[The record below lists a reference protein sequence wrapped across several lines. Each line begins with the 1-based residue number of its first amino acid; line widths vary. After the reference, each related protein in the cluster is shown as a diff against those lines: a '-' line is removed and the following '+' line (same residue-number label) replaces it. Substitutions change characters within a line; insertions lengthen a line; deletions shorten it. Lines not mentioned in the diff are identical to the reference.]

1 MVRDHG
7 SEADGA
13 PSVTHRM
20 RRWWRPWKV
29 SVAIGVGLVALVVGL
44 LALPGGTLV
53 GDTTTNIKI
62 TASLPAL
69 DKTHTLIQPLVASQ
83 DRLTRI
89 YITFGTFGGTAR
101 SCLHVDLR
109 ERPSGAAPGTGPV
122 VASRDLPCTGL
133 PDTGPF
139 KVIEVPPI
147 ARSAGR
153 TYDVVVTR
161 VDSGDGKGAVVWA
174 GIPRGAAQVAII
186 AGNTAGLSAD
196 VRPEYDPEPHR
207 WDHLVTT
214 MRRLAAYGP
223 DWGSPWVYGGLV
235 VVMLGLLA
243 LGPVVLRRRRTL
255 VVVVAALA
263 LLRGLV
269 WAASIPQLEAM
280 DEPAHFAYVQYL
292 AEEKAFP
299 GKVADHEWFS
309 PRLQATVDDLN
320 VESTPPGDRPSFI
333 AGADVSTE
341 AALRSLS
348 PQGGG
353 GGPGT
358 MYAPFYYI
366 PAAVLYLAGGGNI
379 LTQIMLARLW
389 SVVMGVLAAGILVVL
404 GRQLFPRRRAAQW
417 AFVVA
422 GLFQP
427 MIAHQFAIVNN
438 DAWVITAGFAALSVG
453 LALAKG
459 RRSAGLAL
467 LAGVII
473 GAALL
478 GKPFGIACAVP
489 LAVGWVVGKV
499 RAREHLVRVYLREA
513 VLVVVGV
520 ASTYG
525 AWTLAAER
533 MGLTTSAVPAHQAV
547 GQSLSGFW
555 DAQFGHQLDAARAI
569 WGDQLWGD
577 FGWVRVPLP
586 PPIRLALFVI
596 ELVLLLGLVVWVV
609 VLVVQ
614 QVRRRLR
621 IGEAGEVVRVPVAE
635 EDAGGLPLDVRI
647 LMTAATIVGTVGT
660 LYAAGY
666 VYYMATGLNNLLQG
680 RYALLALP
688 AILAAPALLVERFT
702 GGRVKPIVV
711 NSLAA
716 FGMVSVNLL
725 GLVLVQEAFYG

>member
-1 MVRDHG
+1 MARDHG
-7 SEADGA
+7 SDEEAAASA
-13 PSVTHRM
+13 PPAD
-20 RRWWRPWKV
+20 RRWWRPWRV

-62 TASLPAL
+62 TAPLPAI
-69 DKTHTLIQPLVASQ
+69 DAAHPLIQPFVASQ
-83 DRLTRI
+83 DRLSRI
-89 YITFGTFGGTAR
+89 YVTFGTFGGTSR

-109 ERPSGAAPGTGPV
+109 ERPTGVAPGAGPV

-133 PDTGPF
+133 PDTGPV
-139 KVIEVPPI
+139 KALEITPI
-147 ARSAGR
+147 AHSAGR

-161 VDSGDGKGAVVWA
+161 LDSGGGTGTVVWA
-174 GIPRGAAQVAII
+174 GPPRGDAQVAII

-214 MRRLAAYGP
+214 MQRLAAYGP
-223 DWGSPWVYGGLV
+223 EWGSPWVYGGLV
-235 VVMLGLLA
+235 AAMLGLLA
-243 LGPVVLRRRRTL
+243 LGPAILRKKRTL

-292 AEEKAFP
+292 AEERAFP
-299 GKVADHEWFS
+299 GKLTDHEWFS
-309 PRLQATVDDLN
+309 PRLQAAVDDLH
-320 VESTPPGDRPSFI
+320 VESTPPGDRPSFV
-333 AGADVSTE
+333 AGADTATE
-341 AALRSLS
+341 TALGALS
-348 PQGGG
+348 PKGGG

-366 PAAVLYLAGGGNI
+366 PAALLYLAGGDNI

-389 SVVMGVLAAGILVVL
+389 SVLMGVLSAGILVIL

-438 DAWVITAGFAALSVG
+438 DAWVITAGFAALSVA

-459 RRSAGLAL
+459 RRHARLAL

-489 LAVGWVVGKV
+489 LAAGWIVGKV
-499 RAREHLVRVYLREA
+499 RARERHVGVYLREA
-513 VLVVVGV
+513 ALVVLGVG
-520 ASTYG
+520 ATYG
-525 AWTLAAER
+525 AWTVAAER
-533 MGLTTSAVPAHQAV
+533 MGLATSAVPAHQAA
-547 GQSLSGFW
+547 GQSLRGFL

-586 PPIRLALFVI
+586 PQIRLALFSI
-596 ELVLLLGLVVWVV
+596 EVVLALALIAWVVTLVVELIRRARRGAAAAHDPGAVV
-609 VLVVQ
+609 MAPAD
-614 QVRRRLR
+614 
-621 IGEAGEVVRVPVAE
+621 E
-635 EDAGGLPLDVRI
+635 LPLDVRI
-647 LMTAATIVGTVGT
+647 LLVAVTILGTVGT
-660 LYAAGY
+660 LYAAAY

-688 AILAAPALLVERFT
+688 ALLAAPALLVERFT
-702 GGRVKPIVV
+702 GDRVKPVV
-711 NSLAA
+711 INGLAA

>member
-1 MVRDHG
+1 MAGDHDPV
-7 SEADGA
+7 EAAGA
-13 PSVTHRM
+13 SARPAD
-20 RRWWRPWKV
+20 RRWWRPWRV

-62 TASLPAL
+62 TAPLPAL
-69 DKTHTLIQPLVASQ
+69 DKTHSLIQPFVASQ
-83 DRLTRI
+83 NRLTRV
-89 YITFGTFGGTAR
+89 YITFGTFNGTAR
-101 SCLHVDLR
+101 SCLRVDLR
-109 ERPSGAAPGTGPV
+109 ERTPGVTPGTGPL
-122 VASRDLPCTGL
+122 VASNQLPCTGL
-133 PDTGPF
+133 PDTGPV
-139 KVIEVPPI
+139 KAIEMAPV
-147 ARSAGR
+147 ADSSGR

-161 VDSGDGKGAVVWA
+161 VDSGGGQGFVVWA
-174 GIPRGAAQVAII
+174 GVPRGDAQVAMI

-207 WDHLVTT
+207 WDHLATT
-214 MRRLAAYGP
+214 LQRLASYGP
-223 DWGSPWVYGGLV
+223 GWGSPWVYGGLV
-235 VVMLGLLA
+235 AAMLGLLA
-243 LGPVVLRRRRTL
+243 LGPVLLRHKRTL
-255 VVVVAALA
+255 VVVIAALA
-263 LLRGLV
+263 LFRGLV

-292 AEEKAFP
+292 AEERAIP
-299 GKVADHEWFS
+299 GKLTDHEWFS
-309 PRLQATVDDLN
+309 PRLQAAVDDLN
-320 VESTPPGDRPSFI
+320 VESTPPGDRPSF
-333 AGADVSTE
+333 APGADSSTE
-341 AALRSLS
+341 AALNALS
-348 PQGGG
+348 PRGGG

-366 PAAVLYLAGGGNI
+366 PAAALYLAAGGNI

-389 SVVMGVLAAGILVVL
+389 SVLLGVLAAGILVLL

-438 DAWVITAGFAALSVG
+438 DAWVITAGFAALSVA

-459 RRSAGLAL
+459 RRSARLAL

-499 RAREHLVRVYLREA
+499 SVRERQIRVYAREGALVAL
-513 VLVVVGV
+513 GV

-525 AWTLAAER
+525 AWTFVAER
-533 MGLTTSAVPAHQAV
+533 MGLATSAIPVHRAA
-547 GQSLSGFW
+547 GQSLRGFVE
-555 DAQFGHQLDAARAI
+555 AQFGSQLDAARAI

-586 PPIRLALFVI
+586 PQIRLALFAI
-596 ELVLLLGLVVWVV
+596 EVVLVLALVAWVV
-609 VLVVQ
+609 VLIVPLF
-614 QVRRRLR
+614 RR
-621 IGEAGEVVRVPVAE
+621 IGRTVDPAGGAVGPVA
-635 EDAGGLPLDVRI
+635 DASADELSLDVRI
-647 LMTAATIVGTVGT
+647 LICAVAIVGTVGT

-688 AILAAPALLVERFT
+688 ALLAAPALLLERFT

-711 NSLAA
+711 NGLAA